1 MSGTFRKEIMSD
13 LSLENLMC
21 HRDNLEHVL
30 DSLREGIIAHDMNR
44 RIFFFNQEAERIT
57 GYSRQEILGK
67 DCHEAFDHSLCG
79 GRCRFCDEVPDLNE
93 TAEHSLTITTQSG
106 ESRRVEMTVTSM
118 RDDSGE
124 FVGVL
129 ASFRDVTDL
138 FSLKLQAGKLTS
150 FGNIIGQDHKMYKIF
165 KHIRDVSSY
174 DYPVH
179 ISGETG
185 TGKELV
191 ANAIHNESSRN
202 GEAFVPINCGALPE
216 GLIESELFGHV
227 RGAFSGAIRDKK
239 GRFELAD
246 KGTVFLDE
254 VAELSNNMQAKILRF
269 LQDGQFERVGGE
281 QTVSVDVR
289 IISATNKNLKEAVK
303 QGRFR
308 EDLYYRLNVIPIH
321 MPPLRERKMDIPL
334 LVESFLQEA
343 SQRYKRDPVTVSA
356 PALSLLLDYHWP
368 GNVRELQNAIQF
380 AFVKCSDDTI
390 QVEDLPIELREL
402 EAACIR
408 RGPSRKLNLEGVRS
422 ALIRSGG
429 NKAKAAKILG
439 VGRATL
445 YRFLAEHP
453 ELYEIAKLPLKEV

>member
-1 MSGTFRKEIMSD
+1 MSD
-13 LSLENLMC
+13 LALENLMC

-30 DSLREGIIAHDMNR
+30 DNLREGIIAHDMNR
-44 RIFFFNQEAERIT
+44 RIFFFNQEAERIS
-57 GYSRQEILGK
+57 GYSRADVLGK
-67 DCHEAFDHSLCG
+67 DCHKAFDHPFCG
-79 GRCRFCDEVPDLNE
+79 GRCKFCDDVPDL
-93 TAEHSLTITTQSG
+93 AEKSEHTLSITTKSG
-106 ESRRVEMTVTSM
+106 ESRQVEMTITSM

-129 ASFRDVTDL
+129 AAFRDVTDL
-138 FSLKLQAGKLTS
+138 FSLRLQASKLTS
-150 FGNIIGQDHKMYKIF
+150 FGNIIGQDHEMYKIF

-179 ISGETG
+179 VSGETG

-191 ANAIHNESSRN
+191 ANAIHNESSRS
-202 GEAFVPINCGALPE
+202 GAAFVPINCGALPE

-227 RGAFSGAIRDKK
+227 KGAFSGAIRDKK

-246 KGTVFLDE
+246 GGTVFLDE

-269 LQDGQFERVGGE
+269 LQEGQFERVGGE

-334 LVESFLQEA
+334 LIDHFLKEA
-343 SQRYKRDPVTVSA
+343 SERYKRDPVSVSA
-356 PALSLLLDYHWP
+356 PALSLMLDYHWP

-380 AFVKCSDDTI
+380 AFVKCSGDVI
-390 QVEDLPIELREL
+390 KAEDLPIELREL
-402 EAACIR
+402 ENTCIR

-422 ALIRSGG
+422 ALIRTGG
-429 NKAKAAKILG
+429 NKAKAAKMLG

-445 YRFLAEHP
+445 YRFLGDHP
-453 ELYEIAKLPLKEV
+453 ELHEIAKLPFKEV

>member
-1 MSGTFRKEIMSD
+1 MSD

-30 DSLREGIIAHDMNR
+30 DNLREGIIARDMHR
-44 RIFFFNQEAERIT
+44 RIFFFNQEAERIS
-57 GYSRQEILGK
+57 GYSRGDVLGK
-67 DCHEAFDHSLCG
+67 DCHEAFDHSFCA
-79 GRCRFCDEVPDLNE
+79 GRCKFCDDVPDLAE
-93 TAEHSLTITTQSG
+93 TSEHSLTVTTKSG
-106 ESRRVEMTVTSM
+106 ESRRVEMTITSM

-129 ASFRDVTDL
+129 TSFRDVTDL
-138 FSLKLQAGKLTS
+138 LSLKLQAGKLTS

-191 ANAIHNESSRN
+191 ANAIHNESARN
-202 GEAFVPINCGALPE
+202 GAAFVPINCGALPE

-227 RGAFSGAIRDKK
+227 KGAFSGAIRDKK

-246 KGTVFLDE
+246 GGTVFLDE
-254 VAELSNNMQAKILRF
+254 VAELSNNMQAKILRC
-269 LQDGQFERVGGE
+269 LQESKFERVGGE
-281 QTVSVDVR
+281 RTISVDVR
-289 IISATNKNLKEAVK
+289 VISATNKNLKEAVK

-334 LVESFLQEA
+334 LIDHFLQEA
-343 SQRYKRDPVTVSA
+343 RERYKRDPVRISA
-356 PALSLLLDYHWP
+356 RALSLMLDYHWP

-380 AFVKCSDDTI
+380 AFVKCSGDTI
-390 QVEDLPIELREL
+390 EAEDLPIELREL
-402 EAACIR
+402 ENTCIR
-408 RGPSRKLNLEGVRS
+408 RGPSRKLNLDGVRS
-422 ALIRSGG
+422 ALIRTGG
-429 NKAKAAKILG
+429 NKAKAAKMLG

-445 YRFLAEHP
+445 YRFLGDHP
-453 ELYEIAKLPLKEV
+453 KLYQVAKSIDS